1 MNCVAVLRPK
11 RTDYLSNKMHRFLAI
26 LIVLAVLPVSSNA
39 QELLCKEVKSKGE
52 GHWPIPEKAFTKKRY
67 DKAVACG
74 ITNVDEVALL
84 NELSDK
90 EHAVADYTTIENEMI
105 YIEGFF
111 LKLYAESGDKE
122 MKKQFC
128 EFIQNKAYVR
138 H

>member
-1 MNCVAVLRPK
+1 M
-11 RTDYLSNKMHRFLAI
+11 
-26 LIVLAVLPVSSNA
+26 SSNA

-67 DKAVACG
+67 DKA
-74 ITNVDEVALL
+74 VALL

>member
-67 DKAVACG
+67 DKAVA
-74 ITNVDEVALL
+74 LL